1 MEATHQKGDSLE
13 ESGCSNATAFSY
25 QFKDELKI
33 TTTKKERAA
42 DAVDDEDFS
51 RNDLDNLEEHDI

>member
-1 MEATHQKGDSLE
+1 MEATDQKGGNLE

-25 QFKDELKI
+25 QFQDELKI
-33 TTTKKERAA
+33 TTTKKERGA
-42 DAVDDEDFS
+42 DAVDEEDFD